1 MEKRGEE
8 VKILKRGAKLDQ
20 GVGVLKKG
28 ACNRLTNYAKG
39 NFTCGGTWVIKF
51 GQ

>member
-1 MEKRGEE
+1 MRGEE
-8 VKILKRGAKLDQ
+8 VKILKRRAKLDE

-28 ACNRLTNYAKG
+28 AWNRLTNYAKE